1 MSSPLRQWNMWM
13 DPVLSSFDQPAS
25 THARTARRR
34 GAELWKWVHW
44 CCCRRTEVKDQQG
57 QRTKRRGEG
66 TGAGDRMQ
74 NEDWRAWNTF
84 FYFRGSADV
93 KEIRIQ
99 SLSLIRRDNIV
110 ILNPEP
116 RFIHICGCQKEPFV
130 LFLTHFCFHRWLQMH
145 SWHPCH
151 LKPHEVA
158 NAYSDGFILKMGLCS
173 LLHLTLGYNSN

>member
-1 MSSPLRQWNMWM
+1 MEHVDGSCSLLLWPAGFHTCEDSKETRRWALKVGAL
-13 DPVLSSFDQPAS
+13 VLLQED
-25 THARTARRR
+25 
-34 GAELWKWVHW
+34 
-44 CCCRRTEVKDQQG
+44 
-57 QRTKRRGEG
+57 RGEG
-66 TGAGDRMQ
+66 PTGSEDEKEGRRDRGRGQ
-74 NEDWRAWNTF
+74 DAEWGLKSLKYF

-99 SLSLIRRDNIV
+99 SLSLIRRDNVV